1 MAKRYQVYRSNDKE
15 EYSLVAETTNKY
27 FKDTDALPNRTY
39 YYKVRQVDG
48 PLPGNFSN
56 VFSVSAPDTQ
66 APTVPVFIG
75 ADSASFSATLYWSAS
90 VDNDGVSFYSVY
102 RSDVDS
108 SSFSLIDTV
117 GATTFSDSGLSQGTN
132 YFYRLTATD
141 LSGNTSGFSSIL
153 SLTTT
158 TESDIFPPTVPVFV
172 SAISSS
178 SEITLNW
185 SASTDN
191 VAVSHYNIYR
201 STTTSSFTL
210 IDTSSIITYT
220 DSNLP
225 LGPYFYYKL
234 SAVDTS
240 NNESDLSST
249 IEIFVTE
256 SIYYELYEVESS
268 DGESIYY
275 FGLAYELFETAS
287 VVPTEFEIIDGLIT
301 ASLSIDTP

>member
-1 MAKRYQVYRSNDKE
+1 MAKRYQVYRSVNKE
-15 EYSLVAETTNKY
+15 EYTLVTETTNKY
-27 FKDTDALPNRTY
+27 FRDTTVSPNETY
-39 YYKVRQVDG
+39 YYKVRQMDG

-56 VFSVSAPDTQ
+56 IFSIYVLDTDP
-66 APTVPVFIG
+66 PTVPVFIG
-75 ADSASFSATLYWSAS
+75 ADSSSTSATLYWSAS
-90 VDNDGVSFYSVY
+90 VDNDGVSLYSVY
-102 RSDVDS
+102 RSDIDS

-117 GATTFSDSGLSQGTN
+117 SSTTFSDSGLSQGTN

-141 LSGNTSGFSSIL
+141 FSGNTSDSSSIL

-158 TESDIFPPTVPVFV
+158 TVSDIFPPTVPVFV
-172 SAISSS
+172 SATSSS

-201 STTTSSFTL
+201 STVTSSFTL
-210 IDTSSIITYT
+210 IDTSSVVSYT

-240 NNESDLSST
+240 ENESNLSST

-256 SIYYELYEVESS
+256 SIYYELYEIESS
-268 DGESIYY
+268 DGESVYY
-275 FGLAYELFETAS
+275 FGLAYELYETAS

-301 ASLSIDTP
+301 ASLSIDIP